1 MAHISMGEAAR
12 NFKVSKATL
21 SRAIRDG
28 KMSVK
33 EKLGDGTYRL
43 DPAEVARFM
52 ETFRPEKRNSIKQN
66 AQSAE
71 TLKETPSE
79 TRSETDVEL
88 RMANA
93 RMEAELVGLRAL
105 LEAEQRRAETA
116 EKDRDAWREEARAQ
130 TLLLTHQAQG
140 GAAAAGERRG
150 GLFGWLGGRK
160 AANG

>member
-1 MAHISMGEAAR
+1 MALISMGEAAR
-12 NFKVSKATL
+12 SFKVSKATL

-33 EKLGDGTYRL
+33 EKLEDGTYRL

-52 ETFRPEKRNSIKQN
+52 ETFRAEKRNTSKN
-66 AQSAE
+66 DAQDHE
-71 TLKETPSE
+71 TPKETPVA
-79 TRSETDVEL
+79 TPSETDVEL
-88 RMANA
+88 RINNA
-93 RMEAELVGLRAL
+93 RMEAELAGLKAL

-116 EKDRDAWREEARAQ
+116 EKDRDHWRDQAQAQ

-140 GAAAAGERRG
+140 ATDAPGTRRG